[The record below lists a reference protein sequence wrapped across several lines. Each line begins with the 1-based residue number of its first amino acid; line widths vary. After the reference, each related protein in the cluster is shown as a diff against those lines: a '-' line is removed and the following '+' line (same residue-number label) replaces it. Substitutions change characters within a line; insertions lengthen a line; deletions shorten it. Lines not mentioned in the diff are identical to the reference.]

1 MLILSVHYVYAC
13 ICVCM
18 HIFAHVCVNTCLCV
32 CACVC
37 AHAFVCVCVYVGVC
51 MCICVC
57 VCTCVCVWVS
67 EWASLCSYVCV
78 HVYMYIRVQCS
89 TVLRNRLIPI
99 KQKLIICVLLYRKC
113 EWDSWH
119 SLQTTYFSLP
129 IIHDQFHSLI
139 DIVIS
144 YHV

>member
-1 MLILSVHYVYAC
+1 MCMRAFV
-13 ICVCM
+13 CVCIYLHM
-18 HIFAHVCVNTCLCV
+18 YVWIHVSVCARVYVHTRLCV
-32 CACVC
+32 CACMWVC
-37 AHAFVCVCVYVGVC
+37 VCAFVCVSVRA
-51 MCICVC
+51 
-57 VCTCVCVWVS
+57 CVWVS

-89 TVLRNRLIPI
+89 TVLRNRLILI